1 MNPTNTNDYADLTA
15 LLEAYTATSN
25 ALAQVDAS
33 FQTSMTELIAEVYRD
48 DFALLQTE
56 LSGVESKIEVLAI
69 RHPEWFAKTKTL
81 KTPFGTVASRSTTKL
96 DVPNEEATIA
106 LLELRGE
113 AAKPFLRQRT
123 YLSLEALEALDD
135 GELRQLKVARVTT
148 EKITISAAKVDL
160 GKALKAADKTA
171 ATAKP

>member
-1 MNPTNTNDYADLTA
+1 MTATDYTELTTA
-15 LLEAYTATSN
+15 LEQYTSVST
-25 ALAQVDAS
+25 ALACIEAE
-33 FQTSMTELIAEVYRD
+33 FQNAITELIGDCFRN
-48 DFALLQTE
+48 DFAALQAE
-56 LSGVESKIEVLAI
+56 LSEVESHIETMAI

-81 KTPFGTVASRSTTKL
+81 KTPFGSVASRSTTKL

-135 GELRQLKVARVTT
+135 GELKRLKVNRVTT
-148 EKITISAAKVDL
+148 DKITISAAKVDL
-160 GKALKAADKTA
+160 GKALKVSDKSQP
-171 ATAKP
+171 ATATA

>member
-1 MNPTNTNDYADLTA
+1 MSA
-15 LLEAYTATSN
+15 ATP
-25 ALAQVDAS
+25 
-33 FQTSMTELIAEVYRD
+33 
-48 DFALLQTE
+48 
-56 LSGVESKIEVLAI
+56 
-69 RHPEWFAKTKTL
+69 PEGGGEINRT
-81 KTPFGTVASRSTTKL
+81 
-96 DVPNEEATIA
+96 
-106 LLELRGE
+106 LELRGE